1 MTKTEMKALTE
12 AVVKVRNLLTDEQAI
27 EVPALYPAWKENVE
41 YKSGTRISY
50 NGVLYKT
57 IELHMS
63 KLDLTPDIATNLFA
77 NISKF

>member
-27 EVPALYPAWKENVE
+27 EVPALYPVWKENIE
-41 YKSGTRISY
+41 YKFGVRVLY

-57 IELHMS
+57 IETHMS
-63 KLDLTPDIATNLFA
+63 KLDSTPDTATNLFV
-77 NISKF
+77 NINKS

>member
-27 EVPALYPAWKENVE
+27 EVPALYPVWKENVE

-57 IELHMS
+57 IESHMS